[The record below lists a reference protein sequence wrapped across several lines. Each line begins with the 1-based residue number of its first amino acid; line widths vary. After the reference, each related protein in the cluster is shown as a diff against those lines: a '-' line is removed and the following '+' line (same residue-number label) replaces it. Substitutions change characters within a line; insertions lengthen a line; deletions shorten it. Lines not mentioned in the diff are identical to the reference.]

1 MDRRKCDEFDATKK
15 PGVYVFIH
23 EEYGYLKVGKHL
35 LNASKR
41 ALEHCRDN
49 TNSKDGTI
57 QLKHLLD
64 SDKTYMLVYA
74 LQDLDFRHWVLALE
88 YFLEKKLT
96 LQIPAKR
103 NG

>member
-1 MDRRKCDEFDATKK
+1 
-15 PGVYVFIH
+15 
-23 EEYGYLKVGKHL
+23 
-35 LNASKR
+35 
-41 ALEHCRDN
+41 
-49 TNSKDGTI
+49 
-57 QLKHLLD
+57 
-64 SDKTYMLVYA
+64 MLVYA